1 MSQESGKSCRHAFTE
16 ALLAAARADRSIM
29 AVTSDAKGSVTL
41 GDFEKAL
48 PEQFVELG
56 IAEQNVVGV
65 AAGLARSGK
74 RPFVCGPASFYS
86 ARSIEQVKNDVA
98 YGGTDVKVVG
108 VSGGVSYG
116 ALGSTHHSLHD
127 LAFMRAIPD
136 LAVLLPCDVYQTAEA
151 TRYLATH
158 PGPAYMRL
166 GRSAVP
172 AVYSTTAGSFIFGK
186 ANLLRQGDA
195 CTIIAAGEAT
205 YHALAAAK
213 ELARAGILVRV
224 LDMPTVKPLD
234 TASVF
239 SAARET
245 GAIVTVEEHSIL
257 GGLGAAVAEVVV
269 QAHPVPMRIVG
280 FPDEFCPAGSSKELF
295 AYYGLTGAAIAQR
308 VRELIA
314 ATVHS

>member
-16 ALLAAARADRSIM
+16 ALLAAGRLDRTIM

-41 GDFEKAL
+41 QDFEKAL

-56 IAEQNVVGV
+56 IAEQNAVGV
-65 AAGLARSGK
+65 GAGLARSGK

-98 YGGTDVKVVG
+98 YGGLDVKVVG

-127 LAFMRAIPD
+127 LAFMRAIPN

-151 TRYLATH
+151 TRYLSTH

-172 AVYSTTAGSFIFGK
+172 AVYASAEGSFSFGR
-186 ANLLRQGDA
+186 AIRLREGGD
-195 CTIIAAGEAT
+195 CTIIAAGEAS
-205 YHALAAAK
+205 YHAVAAAD
-213 ELARAGILVRV
+213 ELAREGIRVRV
-224 LDMPTVKPLD
+224 LDMATIKPLD
-234 TASVF
+234 EAAVLA
-239 SAARET
+239 AARET
-245 GAIVTVEEHSIL
+245 AAIVTVEEHSVC

-269 QAHPVPMRIVG
+269 QTHPVPMRIVG
-280 FPDEFCPAGSSKELF
+280 FPDEFVPAGSSRELF
-295 AYYGLTGAAIAQR
+295 AHYGISGAAIAQR
-308 VRELIA
+308 VRELVTA
-314 ATVHS
+314 KVAR

>member
-16 ALLAAARADRSIM
+16 ALLAAARADRTII
-29 AVTSDAKGSVTL
+29 ALTSDAKGSVTL
-41 GDFEKAL
+41 GDFERAL

-65 AAGLARSGK
+65 AVGFARSGK
-74 RPFVCGPASFYS
+74 RSFVCGPASFYS

-98 YGGTDVKVVG
+98 YGGADVKVVG

-127 LAFMRAIPD
+127 LAFMRAIPN
-136 LAVLLPCDVYQTAEA
+136 LTVLLPCDVHQTAEV

-166 GRSAVP
+166 GRTAVP
-172 AVYSTTAGSFIFGK
+172 AVYSAAEGSFIFGK
-186 ANLLRQGDA
+186 ANLLREGDA

-205 YHALAAAK
+205 YHALAAAD
-213 ELARAGILVRV
+213 ELKSAGVQVRL

-234 TASVF
+234 TASVIA
-239 SAARET
+239 AARET
-245 GAIVTVEEHSIL
+245 GAILTVEEHSVY

-269 QAHPVPMRIVG
+269 QSHPVPMRIVG
-280 FPDEFCPAGSSKELF
+280 FPDEFVPAGSSKELF
-295 AYYGLTGAAIAQR
+295 AHYGLSGPAIAQR
-308 VRELIA
+308 ARELIA
-314 ATVHS
+314 EAVRA